1 MGSNPKRAHFYWQFF
16 YLFGAVFVVV
26 VVAEIFNSKTG
37 RPEKGR

>member
-1 MGSNPKRAHFYWQFF
+1 VHIFIGNFF
-16 YLFGAVFVVV
+16 LSGAVFVVV